1 MELALVSSLTG
12 LDSVVSVPTNSKK
25 VFSSLVKSDQEKLET
40 NNTENLPTGAVGY
53 IYLIVGTEI

>member
-12 LDSVVSVPTNSKK
+12 LDSVVSVTTNSKK
-25 VFSSLVKSDQEKLET
+25 VFSSLVKSDREKLET